1 MVDGAKQT
9 IYGAGSKHKINGN
22 GKVQVTTQFITVDGT
37 DSDKLTEVA
46 WAIAWA
52 IACAVM
58 SLPGPSLVW

>member
-1 MVDGAKQT
+1 MVDGEKQT

-52 IACAVM
+52 SATC
-58 SLPGPSLVW
+58 LLN